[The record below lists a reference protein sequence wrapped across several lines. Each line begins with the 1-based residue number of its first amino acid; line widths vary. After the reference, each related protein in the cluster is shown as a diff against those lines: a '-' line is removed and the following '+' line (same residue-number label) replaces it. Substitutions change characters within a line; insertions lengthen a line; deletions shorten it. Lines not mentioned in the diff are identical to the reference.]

1 MLTHL
6 GVGEDGRGRYDCT
19 MVTTVGELNGVA
31 RLLARVV
38 DEKLEEPDKKRVFDR
53 MDFVLAVHVVDVGQS
68 ASVAF
73 RKGEAT
79 VSKGRPGPVDLAVEC
94 DNATFIQFTMFRL
107 GWRGIPNAFDDN
119 GRSVLRKL
127 ATGKLRIRGL
137 LRHLPALYGFL
148 CFVATADDG
157 S

>member
-1 MLTHL
+1 MTA
-6 GVGEDGRGRYDCT
+6 R
-19 MVTTVGELNGVA
+19 MVTTMGELNGVA

-38 DEKLEEPDKKRVFDR
+38 DEKLEEPDKKRVFER

-79 VSKGRPGPVDLAVEC
+79 VSKGRAGPADLAVEC

-107 GWRGIPNAFDDN
+107 GWRGIPNMLDDN
-119 GRSVLRKL
+119 ARSVLQKVVTR
-127 ATGKLRIRGL
+127 KLRIRGL
-137 LRHLPALYGFL
+137 LRHLPALYAFL
-148 CFVATADDG
+148 CFVATADEDG
-157 S
+157 